1 MCLIKFVQIKLLFYI
16 LSFSWFL
23 RYFSKKN
30 IIYYKIYIKQNERV
44 YFYYFIVNIIIE
56 LIS

>member
-1 MCLIKFVQIKLLFYI
+1 MCLIKYVQIKLLFYI
-16 LSFSWFL
+16 LNFSWFL
-23 RYFSKKN
+23 LYFSKKN